1 MLLYLL
7 LNMNLVIKQFLI
19 QLFVGLSLLNVNKDT
34 VNLTPI
40 IHTYKLCPFY
50 YRCRCINMYFS
61 HLLYTDMLMA
71 RVGLEEIKSMKKW
84 QI

>member
-19 QLFVGLSLLNVNKDT
+19 QLFVGLSLLNVNKDA

-50 YRCRCINMYFS
+50 YRCINTYFS